1 MEYSRL
7 RYQGDMFHV
16 RAHLTQWRYRS
27 CKRVRPEHAKVFE
40 NVFAKKLN
48 LLRYSVWAERDFYN
62 DPLCLKLLED
72 GRKIMDL
79 HIHGGKYLILG
90 QGHGM
95 ISAIKN
101 NLVPNDKD
109 LYKEMDRKRAGYHLS
124 LDEIMCLHDESTTDE
139 DEGGE
144 GGGDGDDNLPPGV
157 PPPPTRKVPVPTPA
171 ASSSDCV
178 LPPPAPPPS
187 SRSRTPPGPPPP
199 PRLTAPGGPG
209 EWI

>member
-1 MEYSRL
+1 
-7 RYQGDMFHV
+7 MFHV

-101 NLVPNDKD
+101 NLVPTDKC
-109 LYKEMDRKRAGYHLS
+109 LYKEMDRKRDGYHLS
-124 LDEIMCLHDESTTDE
+124 LDEIMCQHDESTTDE
-139 DEGGE
+139 DEDGAGG
-144 GGGDGDDNLPPGV
+144 GDDNLPPGV
-157 PPPPTRKVPVPTPA
+157 PPPPTRPVPVPSPA
-171 ASSSDCV
+171 ASSADCV
-178 LPPPAPPPS
+178 LPPPARPPS
-187 SRSRTPPGPPPP
+187 SRSRTPPGGPPPP